1 MKKSIKNK
9 RLNYL
14 KGEDKKKA
22 NEFIASSKDGK
33 KNAEFIKELNVFYH
47 FGENC
52 YWYPSKIPSD
62 PYLISIHNNVS
73 VAAHANF
80 ITHDVIST
88 VFENEDKKNYP
99 VYLGTIEVFDNVF
112 IGTNSSILYNTKIGP
127 NAIVAAGSVVTK
139 DVPEGTIVA
148 GNPAK
153 VVGDYYKLKEKR
165 QEYAKT
171 IGIPIKNDTEDDIN
185 IIANR
190 FWNI

>member
-1 MKKSIKNK
+1 MKSKQVDKH
-9 RLNYL
+9 LNYIRG
-14 KGEDKKKA
+14 KEKKRV
-22 NEFIASSKDGK
+22 NDFISKSKDGK
-33 KNAEFIKELNVFYH
+33 KNAELIKSLNIFYN
-47 FGENC
+47 FGDNC

-88 VFENEDKKNYP
+88 VFENDDKTNYP
-99 VYLGTIEVFDNVF
+99 VFLGTIEVFDNVF

-139 DVPEGTIVA
+139 VVPEGAIVA

-153 VVGDYYKLKEKR
+153 VVGNYFELKEKR
-165 QEYAKT
+165 KKYAEN

-185 IIANR
+185 TIANR
-190 FWNI
+190 LWNM